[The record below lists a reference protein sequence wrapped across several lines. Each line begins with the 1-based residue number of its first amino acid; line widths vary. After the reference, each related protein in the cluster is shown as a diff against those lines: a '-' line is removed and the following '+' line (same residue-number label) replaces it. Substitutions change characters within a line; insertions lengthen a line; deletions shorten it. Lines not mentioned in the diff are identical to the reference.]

1 MLRRNILIPVILC
14 VVALASGCGTVGSIA
29 SVNAGTASEIRYDYT
44 NGESSVIVGDTDEE
58 FEKNS
63 VAAEELRSEGYIIN
77 FPTFEKLN
85 STPTETEQAIYS
97 AITVP
102 IIDYANGIAKDYNN
116 KAKLDYTVEQENDM
130 LTITFSGFGYLE
142 GSDSEPITLDRVFI
156 FDIKDVNADKLPTL
170 ISN

>member
-1 MLRRNILIPVILC
+1 MLRKRLMLL
-14 VVALASGCGTVGSIA
+14 VALVTIAAVSGCGTAASIA
-29 SVNAGTASEIRYDYT
+29 SVNAGTSSEIRYDYT
-44 NGESSVIVGDTDEE
+44 NGESSVVMGDTDEE

-102 IIDYANGIAKDYNN
+102 IMDYANGIAKEYNN
-116 KAKLDYTVEQENDM
+116 KAKLDYTVEQENDI

-142 GSDSEPITLDRVFI
+142 GSDAEPITLDKVFK